1 MNQLFL
7 KEFTYQYILLH
18 DNLTKDEK
26 LQVGQFVKEASE
38 EQVMALLLS
47 GECKEELRERE
58 GEFVRELFEAS
69 PVAQIITELT
79 LNDLESMGKG
89 GIAIARG
96 DSAKWIKNLASKFAG
111 IKVPTAELPG
121 TGIKVAQDIGAWN
134 TAYNQATTAIKH
146 GAPVAAL
153 VMATLVIIVA
163 RKVYKA
169 YLTKAAKACKGQA
182 TPQLKNECIR
192 KFKLDAIK
200 AEVKQL
206 EVGKNACS
214 SAKNPAKCSQKVE
227 ARINKSKARINKI
240 MAAKK
245 PR

>member
-47 GECKEELRERE
+47 GECKKELREKE
-58 GEFVRELFEAS
+58 GEFVRELF
-69 PVAQIITELT
+69 
-79 LNDLESMGKG
+79 D
-89 GIAIARG
+89 
-96 DSAKWIKNLASKFAG
+96 
-111 IKVPTAELPG
+111 
-121 TGIKVAQDIGAWN
+121 
-134 TAYNQATTAIKH
+134 
-146 GAPVAAL
+146 
-153 VMATLVIIVA
+153 
-163 RKVYKA
+163 
-169 YLTKAAKACKGQA
+169 
-182 TPQLKNECIR
+182 
-192 KFKLDAIK
+192 
-200 AEVKQL
+200 
-206 EVGKNACS
+206 
-214 SAKNPAKCSQKVE
+214 